1 MVDRQTCIRCER
13 TKPLDDFQI
22 QRDGSRARQCIK
34 CRTERAGNHLSP
46 LTVASILKRLAAG
59 APAKQVAD
67 DLGVTLATVYYH
79 RKRAADRA
87 EQESVEPCSRR
98 FEDPTAHHLT
108 LPMAKDASR

>member
-79 RKRAADRA
+79 RKRVVERA
-87 EQESVEPCSRR
+87 EQEAAEPCSRR
-98 FEDPTAHHLT
+98 FEDPSAHHLT